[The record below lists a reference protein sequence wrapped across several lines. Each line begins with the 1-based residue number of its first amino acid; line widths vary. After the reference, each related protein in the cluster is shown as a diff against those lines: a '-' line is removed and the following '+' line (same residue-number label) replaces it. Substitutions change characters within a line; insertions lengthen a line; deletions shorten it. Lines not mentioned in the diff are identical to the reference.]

1 MNNKQSKEHLTAK
14 SVEDRPRKA
23 YAYLQLSLDPS
34 FDLEEQTKL

>member
-1 MNNKQSKEHLTAK
+1 MNNKQSNLTAK

-23 YAYLQLSLDPS
+23 YAYLQLSLDPY